1 MNTRTTLVC
10 GLATLVV
17 LTSLAMSQRPLHAV
31 QQRSAGAEEATDTR
45 ERIRLAPAE
54 RDAVLAE
61 MRTMLQSLSGI
72 VHGLVAGDLVMVE
85 EAARTSSMRAAIDPQ
100 LQKKLPP
107 HFLQLGRRVHTRF
120 DQLADAIKTGA
131 TKDDVLR
138 GISSMMGF
146 MFVGWILWILVLI
159 GMLVGIGLGIYW
171 LVRQW
176 TPGPRDSALQILR
189 ERYARGEIGREEF
202 EARRQDLI
210 T

>member
-1 MNTRTTLVC
+1 MNARIALLS

-17 LTSLAMSQRPLHAV
+17 LTPSVMSRPLLHTT
-31 QQRSAGAEEATDTR
+31 RHRMAEGQEATDTR

-54 RDAVLAE
+54 RDVVLAE
-61 MRTMLQSLSGI
+61 MRTMLESLSRI
-72 VHGLVAGDLVMVE
+72 VHGLAAGDLLMAE
-85 EAARTSSMRAAIDPQ
+85 KAARASGMKATVESLLEP
-100 LQKKLPP
+100 KLPA
-107 HFLQLGRRVHTRF
+107 HLLQLGRRVHTRF

-189 ERYARGEIGREEF
+189 E
-202 EARRQDLI
+202 
-210 T
+210 

>member
-31 QQRSAGAEEATDTR
+31 QQRSAAEEATDTR

>member
-72 VHGLVAGDLVMVE
+72 VHGLGAGGLVLGE
-85 EAARTSSMRAAIDPQ
+85 EAARESSMRGAIHPPRP
-100 LQKKLPP
+100 KKMPTP
-107 HFLQLGRRVHTRF
+107 FLQ
-120 DQLADAIKTGA
+120 
-131 TKDDVLR
+131 
-138 GISSMMGF
+138 
-146 MFVGWILWILVLI
+146 
-159 GMLVGIGLGIYW
+159 
-171 LVRQW
+171 
-176 TPGPRDSALQILR
+176 
-189 ERYARGEIGREEF
+189 
-202 EARRQDLI
+202 
-210 T
+210 